1 MYDENK
7 IKESYDTFSE
17 IVEKLEN
24 KGLSRLVE
32 DLGEDLLMSP
42 AHAQKD
48 EYGCR
53 PAGLIDFA
61 LDIAQVMRKL
71 NVVGAFEADTK
82 SIYTVALLRA
92 IGEYGTSFAKMFEP
106 HDSDWHVEKLG
117 LLYKRN
123 PTLNG
128 TTWAQRCTELVCV
141 YSVTLSSEEI
151 MALTSQPGNPN
162 NNSLA
167 KLLDAATTIIL

>member
-17 IVEKLEN
+17 IVQKLEN
-24 KGLSRLVE
+24 MGLADLVE

-61 LDIAQVMRKL
+61 LDIAQKIS
-71 NVVGAFEADTK
+71 K
-82 SIYTVALLRA
+82 Y
-92 IGEYGTSFAKMFEP
+92 
-106 HDSDWHVEKLG
+106 
-117 LLYKRN
+117 
-123 PTLNG
+123 
-128 TTWAQRCTELVCV
+128 
-141 YSVTLSSEEI
+141 
-151 MALTSQPGNPN
+151 
-162 NNSLA
+162 
-167 KLLDAATTIIL
+167 